1 MYFDLIMEAHPG
13 RVRGK
18 RISMTSSARQKRMGK
33 PKRDRARTSQLSSL
47 VLGSFTPYPYIY
59 TFTPNISYELP
70 ILPSYI
76 NLETYFFSFVSK
88 NSSVIVFSCAFS
100 AGNHQE

>member
-18 RISMTSSARQKRMGK
+18 RISMTSSARQKRMRK
-33 PKRDRARTSQLSSL
+33 PKRDKARTSQLLSL
-47 VLGSFTPYPYIY
+47 VLGSFTPYPY
-59 TFTPNISYELP
+59 ISYELP

-88 NSSVIVFSCAFS
+88 NSSVSVFSCAFS